1 MSSGSTF
8 TEIVINGISRGSVYA
23 LVALGYTMVYGVLGM
38 INFAHGEVFMIG
50 MFACVYA
57 MGTFSVVWGDHVLLN
72 LALGIVVA
80 MIFSAGY
87 GYANERIAYRRL
99 RKAHVLAPLT
109 SAIGISTFLQYFI
122 FLNVSKE
129 KVNFPRFYS
138 DWLTGH
144 HIHLGG
150 STAPSD
156 KISAIPVHLNGVD
169 ITYLQLAIFGLTL
182 VIMTALYVL
191 INHTRLGIALR
202 ATAQDQ
208 LMASLV
214 GIPVDKIIAF
224 TFILGSGL
232 AAIAG
237 VMVAMYTNVLVFD
250 AGYRVGLKAFTAAI
264 LGGIGN
270 IPGAVLGAMILGLT
284 EALTT
289 LAFGSEWDD
298 VTTFAMLMLVLLMRP
313 RGLLGERVADKV

>member
-1 MSSGSTF
+1 MT
-8 TEIVINGISRGSVYA
+8 TLVDILINGISRGAMYA

-38 INFAHGEVFMIG
+38 INFAHGEIFMIG

-57 MGTFSVVWGDHVLLN
+57 IGFFSLLWGNQVILN
-72 LALGIVVA
+72 LLLGILVA
-80 MIFSAGY
+80 MVFSAAY

-122 FLNVSKE
+122 FLTVSRDA
-129 KVNFPRFYS
+129 VNFPRYYS
-138 DWLTGH
+138 DLLTNH
-144 HIHLGG
+144 HISVG
-150 STAPSD
+150 A
-156 KISAIPVHLNGVD
+156 VEV
-169 ITYLQLAIFGLTL
+169 TYLQLTILGLTL
-182 VIMTALYVL
+182 VIMSGLFYL
-191 INHTRLGIALR
+191 INRTRMGIALR

-214 GIPVDKIIAF
+214 GIPVNRIIAF
-224 TFILGSGL
+224 TFILGSAL

-237 VMVAMYTNVLVFD
+237 VMFSMYNNVLIFD
-250 AGYRVGLKAFTAAI
+250 SGYRVGLKAFTAAI

-270 IPGAVLGAMILGLT
+270 VPGAVLGAMIIGLT

-289 LAFGSEWDD
+289 LQFGSEWDD
-298 VTTFAMLMLVLLMRP
+298 VTTFGMLMLVLLLRP

>member
-1 MSSGSTF
+1 MSSTL
-8 TEIVINGISRGSVYA
+8 TEIIIGGISRGAMYA

-38 INFAHGEVFMIG
+38 INFAHGEIFMIG
-50 MFACVYA
+50 MFACVFA
-57 MGTFSVVWGDHVLLN
+57 IGTFSAAWGDHVILN
-72 LALGIVVA
+72 LGLGMIVA
-80 MIFSAGY
+80 MIFSAAY

-122 FLNVSKE
+122 FLTVSRDT
-129 KVNFPRFYS
+129 VNFPRYYS
-138 DWLTGH
+138 DYLTNN
-144 HIHLGG
+144 HIHLG
-150 STAPSD
+150 
-156 KISAIPVHLNGVD
+156 GVD
-169 ITYLQLAIFGLTL
+169 ITYLQLTIFGLTI
-182 VIMTALYVL
+182 VIMAGLFYL

-214 GIPVDKIIAF
+214 GIPVNRVIAF
-224 TFILGSGL
+224 TFILGSAL

-237 VMVAMYTNVLVFD
+237 VMFSMYNNVLVFD

-270 IPGAVLGAMILGLT
+270 VPGAVLGAMIIGLT

-289 LAFGSEWDD
+289 LEFGSEWND
-298 VTTFAMLMLVLLMRP
+298 VTTFGMLMLVLLLRP

>member
-1 MSSGSTF
+1 MT
-8 TEIVINGISRGSVYA
+8 TLVDILINGISRGAMYA

-38 INFAHGEVFMIG
+38 INFAHGEIFMIG
-50 MFACVYA
+50 MFTCVYA
-57 MGTFSVVWGDHVLLN
+57 MGFFALLWGNQVVVN
-72 LALGIVVA
+72 LVLGILVA
-80 MIFSAGY
+80 MIFSAAY

-109 SAIGISTFLQYFI
+109 SAIGISTFLQYFV
-122 FLNVSKE
+122 FLTVSRDA
-129 KVNFPRFYS
+129 VNFPSFYS
-138 DWLTGH
+138 NYLTGH
-144 HIHLGG
+144 HVSFG
-150 STAPSD
+150 
-156 KISAIPVHLNGVD
+156 PVQVS
-169 ITYLQLAIFGLTL
+169 YLQLTIFGLTL
-182 VIMTALYVL
+182 VIMGALFYL

-214 GIPVDKIIAF
+214 GIQVNKIIAF
-224 TFILGSGL
+224 TFILGSAL

-237 VMVAMYTNVLVFD
+237 VMFSMYDTVLFFD

-270 IPGAVLGAMILGLT
+270 VPGAVLGAMIIGLT

-289 LAFGSEWDD
+289 WKFGSQWDD
-298 VTTFAMLMLVLLMRP
+298 PAIFIVLMLVLLLRP

>member
-1 MSSGSTF
+1 VIAETLPTSSTL
-8 TEIVINGISRGSVYA
+8 TAILINGVARGAVYA

-50 MFACVYA
+50 MFACVYGIGL
-57 MGTFSVVWGDHVLLN
+57 MSVTWGDHVFLN
-72 LALGIVVA
+72 LGLGILIA
-80 MIFSAGY
+80 MIFSAAY

-99 RKAHVLAPLT
+99 RKAHILAPLT

-122 FLNVSKE
+122 FLTVSKQN
-129 KVNFPRFYS
+129 VNFPRYYS
-138 DWLTGH
+138 DWLTNGRF
-144 HIHLGG
+144 HLGF
-150 STAPSD
+150 
-156 KISAIPVHLNGVD
+156 VD
-169 ITYLQLAIFGLTL
+169 VTYLQTAIIGLTL
-182 VIMTALYVL
+182 VIMVALFYF
-191 INHTRLGIALR
+191 IHFTRLGIALR

-214 GIPVDKIIAF
+214 GIPVNKVIAF
-224 TFILGSGL
+224 TFVLGSAL

-237 VMVAMYTNVLVFD
+237 VMVAMYDDVLGFD

-270 IPGAVLGAMILGLT
+270 IPGAVLGALILGVT

-289 LAFGSEWDD
+289 YQYGSEWSD
-298 VTTFAMLMLVLLMRP
+298 VTTFVVLMLVLLLRP

>member
-1 MSSGSTF
+1 VTADSSSTL
-8 TEIVINGISRGSVYA
+8 TEILIGGVSRGAMYA

-38 INFAHGEVFMIG
+38 INFAHGEIFMIG
-50 MFACVYA
+50 MFSAVFA
-57 MGTFSVVWGDHVLLN
+57 IGAFTDIWGNQIIMN
-72 LALGIVVA
+72 LGLGIVVA
-80 MIFSAGY
+80 MIFSAAY

-122 FLNVSKE
+122 FLTVSRDT
-129 KVNFPRFYS
+129 VNFPRYYS
-138 DWLTGH
+138 DWLTNN
-144 HIHLGG
+144 HIHF
-150 STAPSD
+150 
-156 KISAIPVHLNGVD
+156 IGVD
-169 ITYLQLAIFGLTL
+169 ITYLQLTILGLTL
-182 VIMTALYVL
+182 VIMAALFYM

-214 GIPVDKIIAF
+214 GIPVNKVIAF
-224 TFILGSGL
+224 TFILGSAL

-237 VMVAMYTNVLVFD
+237 VMFSMYNNVLVFD

-270 IPGAVLGAMILGLT
+270 IPGAVLGAMIIGLT

-289 LAFGSEWDD
+289 LQFGSEWND
-298 VTTFAMLMLVLLMRP
+298 VTTFGVLMLVLLLRP

>member
-1 MSSGSTF
+1 VTPVALPAASTI
-8 TEIVINGISRGSVYA
+8 TAVLTDGVVKGSVYA

-50 MFACVYA
+50 MFACVFGIGV
-57 MGTFSVVWGDHVLLN
+57 MSNIWGDHIATNLVLGLV
-72 LALGIVVA
+72 IA
-80 MIFSAGY
+80 MIFSAAY

-109 SAIGISTFLQYFI
+109 SAIGVSTFLQYFI
-122 FLNVSKE
+122 FLTVSKQN
-129 KVNFPRFYS
+129 VDFPRYYS
-138 DWLTGH
+138 DWLTNGH
-144 HIHLGG
+144 LHLGII
-150 STAPSD
+150 D
-156 KISAIPVHLNGVD
+156 V
-169 ITYLQLAIFGLTL
+169 TYLQVAIIGLTL
-182 VIMTALYVL
+182 VLMAGLFYL
-191 INHTRLGIALR
+191 INATRLGIALR
-202 ATAQDQ
+202 AVAQDQ

-214 GIPVDKIIAF
+214 GIPVNRIIAF
-224 TFILGSGL
+224 TFVLGSAL

-237 VMVAMYTNVLVFD
+237 VMFAMYDDVLGFD

-270 IPGAVLGAMILGLT
+270 VPGAVLGAVILGVS

-289 LAFGSEWDD
+289 YWYGSGWSD
-298 VTTFAMLMLVLLMRP
+298 VTTFVVLMLVLLLRP

>member
-1 MSSGSTF
+1 MTLASLV
-8 TEIVINGISRGSVYA
+8 ENIVDGISRGSVYA

-50 MFACVYA
+50 MFACVYSIGVFA
-57 MGTFSVVWGDHVLLN
+57 MMWGNHAVLN
-72 LALGIVVA
+72 LALGLVAA

-99 RKAHVLAPLT
+99 RRAHPLAPLT

-122 FLNVSKE
+122 FLTVSKE
-129 KVNFPRFYS
+129 AVGFPRYYS
-138 DWLTGH
+138 NLLTSH
-144 HIHLGG
+144 RI
-150 STAPSD
+150 
-156 KISAIPVHLNGVD
+156 
-169 ITYLQLAIFGLTL
+169 IFGGLDISWLQAAILGTTV
-182 VIMTALYVL
+182 VIMLGLFYL
-191 INHTRLGIALR
+191 INFTRLGIAMR

-214 GIPVDKIIAF
+214 GVPVDRIIAF
-224 TFILGSGL
+224 TFILGSAL
-232 AAIAG
+232 AAVAG
-237 VMVAMYTNVLVFD
+237 VMVSMYYNVLVFD

-270 IPGAVLGAMILGLT
+270 VPGAVLGAMILGLT
-284 EALTT
+284 EEFTT
-289 LAFGSEWDD
+289 LQFGSQWDD
-298 VTTFAMLMLVLLMRP
+298 VTTFAVLMLVLLLRP

>member
-1 MSSGSTF
+1 MSSTLTDILVG
-8 TEIVINGISRGSVYA
+8 GISRGAMYA

-38 INFAHGEVFMIG
+38 INFAHGEIFMIG
-50 MFACVYA
+50 MFSCVFA
-57 MGTFSVVWGDHVLLN
+57 MGIFSLAWGN
-72 LALGIVVA
+72 LIVINLTLGIVVA
-80 MIFSAGY
+80 MIVSAAY

-109 SAIGISTFLQYFI
+109 SAIGISTFLQYFV
-122 FLNVSKE
+122 FLTVSRDA
-129 KVNFPRFYS
+129 VNFPRFYS
-138 DWLTGH
+138 DYLTNH
-144 HIHLGG
+144 HVHLG
-150 STAPSD
+150 
-156 KISAIPVHLNGVD
+156 PVD
-169 ITYLQLAIFGLTL
+169 FSYLQIMILGLTF
-182 VIMTALYVL
+182 VIMCALFYL

-214 GIPVDKIIAF
+214 GVPVNKIIAF
-224 TFILGSGL
+224 TFILGSAL

-237 VMVAMYTNVLVFD
+237 VMFAMYNDVLLFN

-270 IPGAVLGAMILGLT
+270 VPGAVLGAMIIGLT

-289 LAFGSEWDD
+289 YGFGSEWDD
-298 VTTFAMLMLVLLMRP
+298 VSTFAMLMLVLLLRP

>member
-1 MSSGSTF
+1 MNSSSTL
-8 TEIVINGISRGSVYA
+8 TEILIDGVSRGAVYA

-50 MFACVYA
+50 MFACIYA
-57 MGTFSVVWGDHVLLN
+57 IGVFSTTWGDHIFLN
-72 LALGIVVA
+72 LGLGIIVA
-80 MIFSAGY
+80 MIFSAAY

-122 FLNVSKE
+122 FLTVSKDT
-129 KVNFPRFYS
+129 VNFPRYYS
-138 DWLTGH
+138 DFLTNH
-144 HIHLGG
+144 RIHFGG
-150 STAPSD
+150 
-156 KISAIPVHLNGVD
+156 VEV
-169 ITYLQLAIFGLTL
+169 TYLQIAILSLALIIMGGLF
-182 VIMTALYVL
+182 YL
-191 INHTRLGIALR
+191 INCTRLGIALR

-224 TFILGSGL
+224 TFILGSAL

-237 VMVAMYTNVLVFD
+237 VMVSMYTNVLVFD

-270 IPGAVLGAMILGLT
+270 VPGAVLGALILGLT

-289 LAFGSEWDD
+289 LQFGSEWND
-298 VTTFAMLMLVLLMRP
+298 VTTFGLLMLVLLLRP

>member
-1 MSSGSTF
+1 VTAH
-8 TEIVINGISRGSVYA
+8 TLIEILIDGISRGAMYA

-38 INFAHGEVFMIG
+38 INFAHGEIFMIG

-57 MGTFSVVWGDHVLLN
+57 LGVFSMVWGSHAILN
-72 LALGIVVA
+72 LALAIVVA
-80 MIFSAGY
+80 MIFSAAY

-122 FLNVSKE
+122 FLTVSKDT
-129 KVNFPRFYS
+129 VNFPRYYS
-138 DWLTGH
+138 DLLTNNRLHFG
-144 HIHLGG
+144 
-150 STAPSD
+150 
-156 KISAIPVHLNGVD
+156 PVEV
-169 ITYLQLAIFGLTL
+169 TYLQLTILGLTL
-182 VIMTALYVL
+182 VIMAGLFYL

-208 LMASLV
+208 LMAGLV
-214 GIPVDKIIAF
+214 GIPVNRTIAS
-224 TFILGSGL
+224 TFILGSAL

-237 VMVAMYTNVLVFD
+237 VMFSMYGGVLVFD

-270 IPGAVLGAMILGLT
+270 VPGAVLGAMILGLT

-289 LAFGSEWDD
+289 LQFGSEWND
-298 VTTFAMLMLVLLMRP
+298 VTTFAVLMLVLLLRP

>member
-1 MSSGSTF
+1 MTAETLPATSTLAA
-8 TEIVINGISRGSVYA
+8 ILIDGVVRGAVYA

-57 MGTFSVVWGDHVLLN
+57 IGAMSVGWGDHLVLN
-72 LALGIVVA
+72 LVVGTLVA
-80 MIFSAGY
+80 MVFSAAY

-109 SAIGISTFLQYFI
+109 SAIGVSTFLQYFI
-122 FLNVSKE
+122 FLTVSKQN
-129 KVNFPRFYS
+129 VNFPRYYS
-138 DWLTGH
+138 DWLTNNH
-144 HIHLGG
+144 
-150 STAPSD
+150 
-156 KISAIPVHLNGVD
+156 VHLVFFD
-169 ITYLQLAIFGLTL
+169 VTYLQIAIVVVTL
-182 VIMTALYVL
+182 VIMAALFYF
-191 INHTRLGIALR
+191 INLTRMGIALR

-208 LMASLV
+208 LMAGLV
-214 GIPVDKIIAF
+214 GIPVNRVIAF
-224 TFILGSGL
+224 TFILGSAL
-232 AAIAG
+232 AAVAG
-237 VMVAMYTNVLVFD
+237 VMVAMYNDVLGFD

-270 IPGAVLGAMILGLT
+270 VPGAVLGAMIVGVS

-289 LAFGSEWDD
+289 YWYGSEWSD
-298 VTTFAMLMLVLLMRP
+298 VTTFVVLMLVLLLRP

>member
-1 MSSGSTF
+1 VTAEALPASSTLTAILTDG
-8 TEIVINGISRGSVYA
+8 VVRGAVYA

-50 MFACVYA
+50 MFVCVYGIGVMSTA
-57 MGTFSVVWGDHVLLN
+57 WGDHVALN
-72 LALGIVVA
+72 LGLGIVIA
-80 MIFSAGY
+80 MIFSASY

-109 SAIGISTFLQYFI
+109 SAIGVSTFLQYFI
-122 FLNVSKE
+122 FLTVSKQN
-129 KVNFPRFYS
+129 VNFPRYYS
-138 DWLTGH
+138 DWLTNGH
-144 HIHLGG
+144 LRLGVI
-150 STAPSD
+150 D
-156 KISAIPVHLNGVD
+156 V
-169 ITYLQLAIFGLTL
+169 TYLQVAIVGLTL
-182 VIMTALYVL
+182 VLMAGLFYL
-191 INHTRLGIALR
+191 INRTRLGIALR

-214 GIPVDKIIAF
+214 GIPVNRIIAF
-224 TFILGSGL
+224 TFVLGAAL

-237 VMVAMYTNVLVFD
+237 VMVAMYDDVLGFD

-270 IPGAVLGAMILGLT
+270 VPGAVLGAVILGVS

-289 LAFGSEWDD
+289 YWYGSGWSD
-298 VTTFAMLMLVLLMRP
+298 VTTFVVLMLVLLLRP

>member
-1 MSSGSTF
+1 MTGHPSSTF
-8 TEIVINGISRGSVYA
+8 TDILIDGISRGAVYA

-38 INFAHGEVFMIG
+38 INFAHGEIFMIG

-57 MGTFSVVWGDHVLLN
+57 IGVFATMWGDHVVLN
-72 LALGIVVA
+72 LALGVVVA
-80 MIFSAGY
+80 MIFSAAY

-99 RKAHVLAPLT
+99 RKAHILAPLT

-129 KVNFPRFYS
+129 KVQFPRYYS
-138 DWLTGH
+138 DLLTLN
-144 HIHLGG
+144 HITLLGVE
-150 STAPSD
+150 
-156 KISAIPVHLNGVD
+156 IS
-169 ITYLQLAIFGLTL
+169 YLRLAILGMTL
-182 VIMTALYVL
+182 VIMGALFYL

-214 GIPVDKIIAF
+214 GIPVDRIIAF

-237 VMVAMYTNVLVFD
+237 VMVSMYTNVLVFD

-270 IPGAVLGAMILGLT
+270 VPGAVLGAMILGVT

-289 LAFGSEWDD
+289 LQFGSEWND
-298 VTTFAMLMLVLLMRP
+298 VTTFAVLMLVLLLRP

>member
-1 MSSGSTF
+1 VSSTLTDILIG
-8 TEIVINGISRGSVYA
+8 GISRGAMYA

-38 INFAHGEVFMIG
+38 INFAHGEIFMIG

-57 MGTFSVVWGDHVLLN
+57 IGTFSVAWGNQVVLN
-72 LALGIVVA
+72 LVLGILVA
-80 MIFSAGY
+80 MVFSAAY
-87 GYANERIAYRRL
+87 GYANERIAYRKL

-122 FLNVSKE
+122 FLTVSRDA
-129 KVNFPRFYS
+129 VNFPRYYS
-138 DWLTGH
+138 DYLTNNRV
-144 HIHLGG
+144 HLG
-150 STAPSD
+150 
-156 KISAIPVHLNGVD
+156 PVSV
-169 ITYLQLAIFGLTL
+169 TYLQIMILGLTL
-182 VIMTALYVL
+182 VIMGVLFYL

-214 GIPVDKIIAF
+214 GIPVNRIIAF
-224 TFILGSGL
+224 TFILGSAL

-237 VMVAMYTNVLVFD
+237 VMFAMYNGVLVFN

-270 IPGAVLGAMILGLT
+270 VPGAVLGALIIGVT

-289 LAFGSEWDD
+289 YLFSSDWDD
-298 VTTFAMLMLVLLMRP
+298 VTTFVVLMLVLLLRP

>member
-1 MSSGSTF
+1 VT
-8 TEIVINGISRGSVYA
+8 TLVDILINGISRGAMYA

-38 INFAHGEVFMIG
+38 INFAHGEIFMIG

-57 MGTFSVVWGDHVLLN
+57 IGFFSLLWGNQVVVN
-72 LALGIVVA
+72 LVLGIFVA
-80 MIFSAGY
+80 MIFSAAY

-122 FLNVSKE
+122 FLTVSRDA
-129 KVNFPRFYS
+129 VNFPRFYS
-138 DWLTGH
+138 DFLTGH
-144 HIHLGG
+144 HISLG
-150 STAPSD
+150 
-156 KISAIPVHLNGVD
+156 PVQ
-169 ITYLQLAIFGLTL
+169 ITYLQIMILGLTL
-182 VIMTALYVL
+182 VIMAGLFYL
-191 INHTRLGIALR
+191 IHFTRIGIALR

-214 GIPVDKIIAF
+214 GIPVNRIIAF
-224 TFILGSGL
+224 TFILGSAL

-237 VMVAMYTNVLVFD
+237 VMFAMYNNVLIFD

-270 IPGAVLGAMILGLT
+270 IPGAVLGAMIIGLT

-289 LAFGSEWDD
+289 LQFGSEWND
-298 VTTFAMLMLVLLMRP
+298 VTTFGMLMLVLLLRP

>member
-1 MSSGSTF
+1 MTADSTSTL
-8 TEIVINGISRGSVYA
+8 TEILIDGVSRGAVYA

-57 MGTFSVVWGDHVLLN
+57 IGVFSTMWGDHIVLN
-72 LALGIVVA
+72 LGLGVLIA
-80 MIFSAGY
+80 MIFSSAY

-122 FLNVSKE
+122 FLTVSKE
-129 KVNFPRFYS
+129 KVQFPRFYS
-138 DWLTGH
+138 DFLTLN
-144 HIHLGG
+144 HLTIG
-150 STAPSD
+150 SVE
-156 KISAIPVHLNGVD
+156 IS
-169 ITYLQLAIFGLTL
+169 YLRLAIFGLTL
-182 VIMTALYVL
+182 LIMAGLFYL
-191 INHTRLGIALR
+191 INFTRLGIALR

-214 GIPVDKIIAF
+214 GIPVNRIIAF
-224 TFILGSGL
+224 TFILGSAL

-270 IPGAVLGAMILGLT
+270 VPGAVLGAMILGLT
-284 EALTT
+284 DALTT
-289 LAFGSEWDD
+289 LEFGSEWSD
-298 VTTFAMLMLVLLMRP
+298 VTTFGVLMLVLLVRP

>member
-1 MSSGSTF
+1 MTAQ
-8 TEIVINGISRGSVYA
+8 TLIEILINGISRGAMYA

-38 INFAHGEVFMIG
+38 INFAHGEIFMIG

-57 MGTFSVVWGDHVLLN
+57 LGVFSLIFGNQVLVN
-72 LALGIVVA
+72 LSLAILVA
-80 MIFSAGY
+80 MVFSAAY

-122 FLNVSKE
+122 FLNVSKDT
-129 KVNFPRFYS
+129 VNFPRYYS
-138 DWLTGH
+138 DWLTNNH
-144 HIHLGG
+144 FHIG
-150 STAPSD
+150 TAE
-156 KISAIPVHLNGVD
+156 V
-169 ITYLQLAIFGLTL
+169 TYLQVAILGLTL
-182 VIMTALYVL
+182 VIMAGLFYL
-191 INHTRLGIALR
+191 INCTRMGIALR

-214 GIPVDKIIAF
+214 GIPVNRIIAF
-224 TFILGSGL
+224 TFILGSAL

-237 VMVAMYTNVLVFD
+237 VMFSMYNNVLVFD

-270 IPGAVLGAMILGLT
+270 VPGAVLGAMILGLT

-289 LAFGSEWDD
+289 LQFGSEWND
-298 VTTFAMLMLVLLMRP
+298 VTTFVVLMLVLMLRP

>member
-1 MSSGSTF
+1 MSSGSTL
-8 TEIVINGISRGSVYA
+8 TEILINGVSRGAVYA

-57 MGTFSVVWGDHVLLN
+57 IGVFSVMWGNHLLLN
-72 LALGIVVA
+72 LGLGLVVA
-80 MIFSAGY
+80 MLFSAGY

-99 RKAHVLAPLT
+99 RRAHALAPLT

-122 FLNVSKE
+122 FLTVSKDT
-129 KVNFPRFYS
+129 VGFPRYYS
-138 DWLTGH
+138 DLLTMQQV
-144 HIHLGG
+144 HIGG
-150 STAPSD
+150 VS
-156 KISAIPVHLNGVD
+156 
-169 ITYLQLAIFGLTL
+169 ITYLQIAILGLSL
-182 VIMTALYVL
+182 VIMAGLFFL
-191 INHTRLGIALR
+191 INYTRLGIALR

-208 LMASLV
+208 LMAGLV

-224 TFILGSGL
+224 TFILGSAL

-237 VMVAMYTNVLVFD
+237 VMVAMYDNVMVFD

-289 LAFGSEWDD
+289 LAVGSEWND
-298 VTTFAMLMLVLLMRP
+298 VTTFAMLMLVLLLRP

>member
-1 MSSGSTF
+1 VTADSSSTLS
-8 TEIVINGISRGSVYA
+8 EILVDGVSRGAVYA

-38 INFAHGEVFMIG
+38 INFAHGEIFMIG
-50 MFACVYA
+50 MFACIYA
-57 MGTFSVVWGDHVLLN
+57 IGTLSVIWGDHVMMN
-72 LALGIVVA
+72 LSIGIFVA
-80 MIFSAGY
+80 MCVSAAY

-122 FLNVSKE
+122 FLTVSKQS
-129 KVNFPRFYS
+129 VNFPRYYS
-138 DWLTGH
+138 DWLTSNRVDFG
-144 HIHLGG
+144 
-150 STAPSD
+150 
-156 KISAIPVHLNGVD
+156 PVE
-169 ITYLQLAIFGLTL
+169 ITYLRLAILGLTL
-182 VIMTALYVL
+182 VIMAALFYL
-191 INHTRLGIALR
+191 INFTRLGIALR

-208 LMASLV
+208 FMAGLV
-214 GIPVDKIIAF
+214 GIPVDRIIAF

-237 VMVAMYTNVLVFD
+237 VMVSMYTNVLVFN
-250 AGYRVGLKAFTAAI
+250 AGYRIGLKAFTAAI

-270 IPGAVLGAMILGLT
+270 IPGAVLGALILGLT

-289 LAFGSEWDD
+289 WGFGSQWND
-298 VTTFAMLMLVLLMRP
+298 VTTFVLLMLVLLLRP

>member
-1 MSSGSTF
+1 MSSGSTL
-8 TEIVINGISRGSVYA
+8 TEIVITGISRGSVYA

-50 MFACVYA
+50 MFACIYS
-57 MGTFSVVWGDHVLLN
+57 MGVFSVAWGDHIALN
-72 LALGIVVA
+72 LGLGILMA

-122 FLNVSKE
+122 FLTVSKDS
-129 KVNFPRFYS
+129 VNFPRYYS
-138 DWLTGH
+138 DWLTNN
-144 HIHLGG
+144 HLRLGP
-150 STAPSD
+150 AD
-156 KISAIPVHLNGVD
+156 V
-169 ITYLQLAIFGLTL
+169 TYLQVTILGLTL
-182 VIMTALYVL
+182 VIMGGLYYL
-191 INHTRLGIALR
+191 INHTRMGIALR

-214 GIPVDKIIAF
+214 GIPVNRTIAF
-224 TFILGSGL
+224 TFILGSAL

-237 VMVAMYTNVLVFD
+237 VMFSMYSNVLVFD

-289 LAFGSEWDD
+289 LQFGSEWND
-298 VTTFAMLMLVLLMRP
+298 VTTFGVLMLVLLLRP

>member
-1 MSSGSTF
+1 MNSGSTLA
-8 TEIVINGISRGSVYA
+8 EILINGISRGSVYA

-50 MFACVYA
+50 MFACVYG
-57 MGTFSVVWGDHVLLN
+57 MGVLSVMWGDHAVLN
-72 LALGIVVA
+72 LVIGIFIA
-80 MIFSAGY
+80 MVFSAGY

-122 FLNVSKE
+122 FLTVSKE
-129 KVNFPRFYS
+129 KVNFPRYYS
-138 DWLTGH
+138 DFLTSH
-144 HIHLGG
+144 RIHL
-150 STAPSD
+150 
-156 KISAIPVHLNGVD
+156 VGVEV
-169 ITYLQLAIFGLTL
+169 TYLQLAIFGLTI
-182 VIMTALYVL
+182 VIMGALFFM

-214 GIPVDKIIAF
+214 GVPVDKIIAF
-224 TFILGSGL
+224 TFVLGSAL

-237 VMVAMYTNVLVFD
+237 VMIAMDTNVLVFD

-270 IPGAVLGAMILGLT
+270 IPGAVLGAMILGVT
-284 EALTT
+284 EVLTT
-289 LAFGSEWDD
+289 LSFGSQWDD
-298 VTTFAMLMLVLLMRP
+298 VTTFAVLMLVLLVRP

>member
-1 MSSGSTF
+1 MSSTL
-8 TEIVINGISRGSVYA
+8 TEILINGVSRGAVYA

-50 MFACVYA
+50 MFACVY
-57 MGTFSVVWGDHVLLN
+57 GIGLFSVMWGNHVLLN
-72 LALGIVVA
+72 LGLGLIVA

-122 FLNVSKE
+122 FLTVSKE
-129 KVNFPRFYS
+129 TVGFPRYYS
-138 DWLTGH
+138 DMLTNNRVH
-144 HIHLGG
+144 FLG
-150 STAPSD
+150 
-156 KISAIPVHLNGVD
+156 VE
-169 ITYLQLAIFGLTL
+169 ITWLQLAILGVTL
-182 VIMTALYVL
+182 VIMLALFFL
-191 INHTRLGIALR
+191 INFTRIGIALR

-214 GIPVDKIIAF
+214 GIPVDRMIAF
-224 TFILGSGL
+224 TFILGSAL

-237 VMVAMYTNVLVFD
+237 VMVSMYDNVLVFD

-289 LAFGSEWDD
+289 LGLGSEWND
-298 VTTFAMLMLVLLMRP
+298 VTTFAMLMLVLLLRP

>member
-1 MSSGSTF
+1 VIAETLPASSTL
-8 TEIVINGISRGSVYA
+8 TAILINGVARGAVYA

-50 MFACVYA
+50 MFACVYGIGL
-57 MGTFSVVWGDHVLLN
+57 MSVTWGDHLFLN
-72 LALGIVVA
+72 LGLGIVIA
-80 MIFSAGY
+80 MIFSAAY

-99 RKAHVLAPLT
+99 RKAHILAPLT
-109 SAIGISTFLQYFI
+109 SAIGVSTFLQYFI
-122 FLNVSKE
+122 FLTVSKQN
-129 KVNFPRFYS
+129 VNFPRYYS
-138 DWLTGH
+138 DWLTNNRF
-144 HIHLGG
+144 HLGL
-150 STAPSD
+150 
-156 KISAIPVHLNGVD
+156 VEV
-169 ITYLQLAIFGLTL
+169 TYLQTAIIGLTL
-182 VIMTALYVL
+182 VIMTALFYF
-191 INHTRLGIALR
+191 IHYTRLGIALR

-214 GIPVDKIIAF
+214 GIPVNKIIAF
-224 TFILGSGL
+224 TFVLGSAL

-237 VMVAMYTNVLVFD
+237 VMVAMYDDVLGFD

-270 IPGAVLGAMILGLT
+270 IPGAVLGALILGVT

-289 LAFGSEWDD
+289 YQYGSEWSD
-298 VTTFAMLMLVLLMRP
+298 VTTFVVLMLVLLLRP

>member
-1 MSSGSTF
+1 MTAESSSTL
-8 TEIVINGISRGSVYA
+8 TEILIGGVSRGAMYA

-38 INFAHGEVFMIG
+38 INFAHGEIFMIG
-50 MFACVYA
+50 MFACVFA
-57 MGTFSVVWGDHVLLN
+57 MGTASLAWGNYIVLN
-72 LALGIVVA
+72 LAIGILVA
-80 MIFSAGY
+80 MIFSAAY

-122 FLNVSKE
+122 FLTVSRDT
-129 KVNFPRFYS
+129 VNFPRYYS
-138 DWLTGH
+138 DWLTNNR
-144 HIHLGG
+144 IHLG
-150 STAPSD
+150 
-156 KISAIPVHLNGVD
+156 AIDV
-169 ITYLQLAIFGLTL
+169 TYLQLTILGLTL
-182 VIMTALYVL
+182 VIMTGLFYM
-191 INHTRLGIALR
+191 INYTRLGIALR

-214 GIPVDKIIAF
+214 GIPVNKVIAF
-224 TFILGSGL
+224 TFILGSAL

-237 VMVAMYTNVLVFD
+237 VMFSMYNNVLVFD

-270 IPGAVLGAMILGLT
+270 IPGAVLGAMIIGLT

-289 LAFGSEWDD
+289 LEFGSEWND
-298 VTTFAMLMLVLLMRP
+298 VTTFGMLMLVLLLRP